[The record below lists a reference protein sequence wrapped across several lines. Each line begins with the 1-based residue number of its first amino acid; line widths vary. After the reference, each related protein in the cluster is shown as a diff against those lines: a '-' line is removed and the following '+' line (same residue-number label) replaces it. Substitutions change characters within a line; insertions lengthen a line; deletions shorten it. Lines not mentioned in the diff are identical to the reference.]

1 MHRTR
6 HALAALALLVGAG
19 WGLSACGEDTSP
31 VCDDADQL
39 RSSLAGLQDINI
51 QQGMAAQLQTQ
62 LRQLQSDLDQLAGD
76 ASSELSD
83 EVTAVKEAASTLR
96 ASVGAAVDNPS
107 AAALGQVSTDLSGL
121 VTAIGDL
128 SDALAGTC

>member
-1 MHRTR
+1 MHGTR
-6 HALAALALLVGAG
+6 QHLAALALLVGSA
-19 WGLSACGEDTSP
+19 WGLSACGEDASP
-31 VCDDADQL
+31 VCEDADEL
-39 RSSLAGLQDINI
+39 RSSLAGLQDIKI
-51 QQGMAAQLQTQ
+51 QQGMADQLQTQ
-62 LRQLQSDLDQLAGD
+62 LQQVQTDLDQLAGD
-76 ASSELSD
+76 ASNELSD

-96 ASVGAAVDNPS
+96 ASVGAAVDSPS